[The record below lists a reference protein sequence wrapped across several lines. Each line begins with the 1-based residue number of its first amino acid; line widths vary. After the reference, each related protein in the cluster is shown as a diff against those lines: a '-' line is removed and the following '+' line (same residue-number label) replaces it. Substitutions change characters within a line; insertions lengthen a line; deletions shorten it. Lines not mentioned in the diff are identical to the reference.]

1 MIGGKGNMFNFRIIS
16 MPNGDQ
22 IIDKSLKTPYDSL
35 TAVQMVEY
43 EEIHRE
49 IEWIERQKRKAQ
61 KEAER
66 KRKLTRNPFYC
77 LVCFCGMI

>member
-1 MIGGKGNMFNFRIIS
+1 MFNFRIIS

-22 IIDKSLKTPYDSL
+22 IIDKSLKTPYDCL

-43 EEIHRE
+43 EEIHKE
-49 IEWIERQKRKAQ
+49 IEWIERQKRKVQ

-66 KRKLTRNPFYC
+66 KRKLTRNPFYR
-77 LVCFCGMI
+77 LVCFCEMI